1 MNFLW
6 PGNLLLVL
14 VVPALIA
21 GYVWAQR
28 RRQKYALRYASLSL
42 VREALGKGPG
52 RKRHIPPALFLAAL
66 FFMALGTARPETVV
80 VVPVQEGTVIL
91 ALDVSGSMLAED
103 LRPNRM
109 EAAKDAA
116 KAFVI
121 RQGADVKLGVVA
133 FSGDAQVVQS
143 PTKDKDLV
151 VAAINRLRPQRATAI
166 GRGILASLDAIFEDS
181 EETPPSVI
189 ALRRLSGDPTGP
201 TPPPIAKGSDRTAT
215 IVLLSDGQNNQFPA
229 PQQVIPHAPRRG
241 DAEADRRTDRRPVLQ
256 REQRARPARRV
267 REPQHAARL
276 PPAAHG
282 GHRDP
287 HGHRRAAL
295 HRRRRSLAPLVQPHP
310 LTRAAK
316 VAADGRS
323 PRAHPR
329 RGPADTRRSRAAR
342 RDPLGE
348 RARLRP

>member
-1 MNFLW
+1 MTFLW
-6 PGNLLLVL
+6 PGNLLLVI
-14 VVPALIA
+14 VVPLLIA
-21 GYVWAQR
+21 AYIWAQR

-52 RKRHIPPALFLAAL
+52 RKRHIPPALFLLAL
-66 FFMALGTARPETVV
+66 FFMAVGTARPETVV

-116 KAFVI
+116 KAFVL

-143 PTKDKDLV
+143 PTKDHDLV
-151 VAAINRLRPQRATAI
+151 IAAINRLRPQRATAI

-201 TPPPIAKGSDRTAT
+201 TPQPIAKGADRTAT

-229 PQQVIPHAPRRG
+229 PQQVIEDAANRG
-241 DAEADRRTDRRPVLQ
+241 IRVYTVGVGSADGTVVRIQGRSVRTRLDEATLKAIAEQTDAQYYNASNERDLRAVYENLSTQLVF
-256 REQRARPARRV
+256 REQRTEITAILTAI
-267 REPQHAARL
+267 AAVL
-276 PPAAHG
+276 SIIG
-282 GHRDP
+282 G
-287 HGHRRAAL
+287 AL
-295 HRRRRSLAPLVQPHP
+295 SLLWFNRIP
-310 LTRAAK
+310 
-316 VAADGRS
+316 
-323 PRAHPR
+323 
-329 RGPADTRRSRAAR
+329 
-342 RDPLGE
+342 
-348 RARLRP
+348 